1 MKRKLFLMTGFG
13 FIGQNLYQKFSSSKY
28 DVNIIG
34 RFNKIKNYHLDKRIL
49 NFDIYNLKELKKLKL
64 EKSIIVLSIL
74 DSDKKN
80 FKKKFKKLIFFLG
93 KHNVSK
99 LILLSSVSVYGNNYR
114 KILPTNEYAK
124 NCLFAENVTKKY
136 FNKTLIF
143 RVANLFGIYKK
154 NPGTI
159 EKLVMT
165 NLKIKNYIFSNDKT
179 IRSYISINELFNIL
193 HTVIIKKDINGTYD
207 VSNKNYIFSMKELIE
222 IFRKYY
228 KKKINYNQKIKPDKI
243 NQSIISS
250 QKLQKKLNIQNMKDI
265 VNEIKKIDYFYK
277 KYRKKIS

>member
-13 FIGQNLYQKFSSSKY
+13 FIGQNLYQKFSSSKC

-80 FKKKFKKLIFFLG
+80 FKKKFKKLIFFLR

-193 HTVIIKKDINGTYD
+193 HTVIIKKDIIGTYD

>member
-13 FIGQNLYQKFSSSKY
+13 FIGQNLYQKFSFSKY

-34 RFNKIKNYHLDKRIL
+34 RFNKIKNYHLDKGIL
-49 NFDIYNLKELKKLKL
+49 DFDVYNLKELKKLKL
-64 EKSIIVLSIL
+64 EKSIIILSIL
-74 DSDKKN
+74 DSNKKN
-80 FKKKFKKLIFFLG
+80 FKKKFKKLIFFLR

-99 LILLSSVSVYGNNYR
+99 LILLSSVSVYGNNYK
-114 KILPTNEYAK
+114 KILPTNNYAK

-193 HTVIIKKDINGTYD
+193 HTVITKKDINGTYD
-207 VSNKNYIFSMKELIE
+207 VSNKNYILSMKELIE

-243 NQSIISS
+243 SQSIICS
-250 QKLQKKLNIQNMKDI
+250 QKLQKKLNIQNTKDI

>member
-1 MKRKLFLMTGFG
+1 MTGFG
-13 FIGQNLYQKFSSSKY
+13 FIGQNLYQKFSSSKC

-80 FKKKFKKLIFFLG
+80 FKKKFKKLIFFLR

-114 KILPTNEYAK
+114 KILPINEYAK

-165 NLKIKNYIFSNDKT
+165 NLKIKNFIFSNDKT

-243 NQSIISS
+243 SQSIISS

-277 KYRKKIS
+277 KYRKKIA

>member
-1 MKRKLFLMTGFG
+1 MTGFG
-13 FIGQNLYQKFSSSKY
+13 FIGQNLYQKFSSSKC

-80 FKKKFKKLIFFLG
+80 FKKKFKKLIFFLR

-193 HTVIIKKDINGTYD
+193 HTVIIKKDIIGTYD